1 MATHSL
7 TDPIE
12 IARHNMVEQQ
22 IRPWDVLDPNV
33 LAALYQVKREGFVPA
48 SHQHLAFFD
57 MDIPLA
63 DGQVMLSP
71 KLQARLVQELN
82 LQAQDQVLEIG
93 TGTGYTAALMAQLA
107 HTVTT
112 IESNPNIAATA
123 KANLARAGIHNVVL
137 MEGDGLAE
145 NGLWHRQQFD
155 AILITGSL
163 PSVPDHLFEMLKPDG
178 RMVAIVGQLPIMQA
192 TLFTK
197 RGTSIS
203 EISLF
208 DTVAP
213 MLTGAAVP
221 SSFSF

>member
-22 IRPWDVLDPNV
+22 IRPWDVLDPNL
-33 LAALYQVKREGFVPA
+33 LAALYQVKREAFVPA
-48 SHQHLAFFD
+48 SQQHLAFFD
-57 MDIPLA
+57 MDIPLG

-82 LQAQDQVLEIG
+82 LQADDQVLEIG

-112 IESNPNIAATA
+112 IESNPSIAAMA
-123 KANLARAGIHNVVL
+123 KANLARAGIHNVVI

-163 PSVPDHLFEMLKPDG
+163 VSVPDHLFEMLKPDG
-178 RMVAIVGQLPIMQA
+178 RLVVVVGQLPIMQA
-192 TLFTK
+192 SLFTK
-197 RGTSIS
+197 QGTSIA

-208 DTVAP
+208 DTVVP
-213 MLTGAAVP
+213 PLTGAPAP

>member
-1 MATHSL
+1 MATQFL

-33 LAALYQVKREGFVPA
+33 LAALYQIKREAFVPA
-48 SHQHLAFFD
+48 SQQHLAFFD
-57 MDIPLA
+57 MDTPLV

-82 LQAQDQVLEIG
+82 LEPEDQVLEIG
-93 TGTGYTAALMAQLA
+93 TGTGYTAALISQLA

-112 IESNPNIAATA
+112 IESNANLAAQA
-123 KANLARAGIHNVVL
+123 KANLAKAGIQNVVI

-155 AILITGSL
+155 AILISGSL
-163 PSVPDHLFEMLKPDG
+163 PSVPDHLFEMLKPNG
-178 RMVAIVGQLPIMQA
+178 RLVAIVGQPPIMQA
-192 TLFTK
+192 IVYTK
-197 RGTSIS
+197 QGTSIA
-203 EISLF
+203 ETSLF

-213 MLTGAAVP
+213 MLLGASVP